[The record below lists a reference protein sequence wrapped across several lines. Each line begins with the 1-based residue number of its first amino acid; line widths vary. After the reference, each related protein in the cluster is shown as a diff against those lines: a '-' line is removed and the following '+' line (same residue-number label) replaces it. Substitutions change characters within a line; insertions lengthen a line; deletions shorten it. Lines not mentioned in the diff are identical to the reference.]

1 MGSDGEESENLGPR
15 RIKAVLFDKDGTL
28 FHYHETWGPILHEA
42 ANLVAQQDKALVP
55 GLIEAAGYDA
65 VSRRIRAG
73 SIFAGGETVELARV
87 WREAGAPQEQ
97 AALVELL
104 DALFTREAS
113 LRSHPV
119 TDLLSF
125 LSGLA
130 ARGFM
135 LGIATNDSVASA
147 ARTIERFGFGEFL
160 AFYCGYDSGHG
171 AKPGAGMVHAFCE
184 AVGLSPEG
192 VAVVGDNRHDLEMGR
207 AAGAG
212 LLVGV
217 LTGTSGYEHL
227 APYADAVLDSI
238 ADLPALLET
247 HR

>member
-1 MGSDGEESENLGPR
+1 MGSDGDEDVNLSPR

-65 VSRRIRAG
+65 ASRRIRAG

-87 WREAGAPQEQ
+87 WREAGATQEQ
-97 AALVELL
+97 ATLIELL
-104 DALFTREAS
+104 DDLFTREAS

-119 TDLLSF
+119 IDLPSF
-125 LSGLA
+125 FSGLA

-147 ARTIERFGFGEFL
+147 ARTVERFGFGELL

-171 AKPGAGMVHAFCE
+171 AKPGPGMVHAFCE
-184 AVGLSPEG
+184 AVGLPPQAI
-192 VAVVGDNRHDLEMGR
+192 AVVGDNRHDLDMGR

-217 LTGTSGYEHL
+217 LTGASARADL
-227 APYADAVLDSI
+227 APYADAVIESI
-238 ADLPALLET
+238 ADLPSLLDDF
-247 HR
+247 R